1 MCVNGVFGTL
11 CVGLFAQDTIMPG
24 TTGQLL
30 FGFIEIGTFLGYAG
44 IFTLTTGYWLS
55 RAPLLPKN
63 HPYLGESLEHH
74 F

>member
-1 MCVNGVFGTL
+1 
-11 CVGLFAQDTIMPG
+11 MPG

-30 FGFIEIGTFLGYAG
+30 FGFIEIGTFLGFAG

-55 RAPLLPKN
+55 KAPLIPKN